1 MTAVAEH
8 VLDTAIQ
15 QANTSQHGRLCPPM
29 LACLDELPST
39 APLPTLRTRMANERA
54 LGLSFIYAAQTFR
67 QLAAIFGEQEARALV
82 GLTNVLVWFGGSKD
96 VSFNQEVYDLV
107 GRVRV
112 PRSSWQMGG
121 GRGRT
126 IHSEEIPIL
135 RPEELRQLPDK
146 QALVIAESARP
157 IIARLHR
164 CIEGRDGQR
173 LLAQQRGLREQLAAG
188 HAGVR
193 DVEARTAAAL
203 VEAQRHGW

>member
-1 MTAVAEH
+1 VDRAVSERRAKAFTAGTIHGTSHGSGDAAARFYAAEAAKVLMAYFHAAALTGKTLDDLLGWVAKQ
-8 VLDTAIQ
+8 LS
-15 QANTSQHGRLCPPM
+15 TSQPEEILRRHPHS
-29 LACLDELPST
+29 D
-39 APLPTLRTRMANERA
+39 PLWE
-54 LGLSFIYAAQTFR
+54 
-67 QLAAIFGEQEARALV
+67 
-82 GLTNVLVWFGGSKD
+82 
-96 VSFNQEVYDLV
+96 VSDLV

-146 QALVIAESARP
+146 QALVIAENARP

-173 LLAQQRGLREQLAAG
+173 LLSQQRALREQLAAG